1 MEHLGGGHNINQTK
15 LLELALNDGFDPRTQ
30 KQLGPHTGDVRTFK
44 TFEDVKEAYYKQL
57 EYFVPVL
64 HKIKMLSLCTEITDG
79 PMSGL
84 RCAMQ
89 YEDCIREGLTP
100 KEGGARYPEGR
111 TSWLGS
117 RGMVDIADSLSA
129 VKKLVFDEK
138 KVTMSEMMDALAK
151 NWEGSEELRQ
161 MCLNAPKYGNDDDY
175 VDEIYDELSTKVP
188 EIMQRW
194 LAPITG
200 KQPMLVIGAAAGH
213 IAIGLRV
220 GALPNGR
227 LAGSPT
233 ATPPARSCPAATSTA
248 RRRPS
253 TPPRTART
261 RKRSSATP

>member
-1 MEHLGGGHNINQTK
+1 M
-15 LLELALNDGFDPRTQ
+15 
-30 KQLGPHTGDVRTFK
+30 
-44 TFEDVKEAYYKQL
+44 EAYYKQL

-64 HKIKMLSLCTEITDG
+64 HRVKVLSLATEITDG

-117 RGMVDIADSLSA
+117 RGVVDIADSLSA
-129 VKKLVFDEK
+129 IKKLVFEQK
-138 KVTMSEMMDALAK
+138 KVTMAELLDALK
-151 NWEGSEELRQ
+151 NNWEGREDLRQ

-194 LAPITG
+194 IDPITV
-200 KQPMLVIGAAAGH
+200 KSPSLFGAAAGH
-213 IAIGLRV
+213 ISIGKAVEPCQR
-220 GALPNGR
+220 
-227 LAGSPT
+227 
-233 ATPPARSCPAATSTA
+233 PPSRFARE
-248 RRRPS
+248 
-253 TPPRTART
+253 
-261 RKRSSATP
+261 